1 MMKNVH
7 VGWGPVGLTRIVPNP
22 TQITLKGPGKLEVGS
37 TTTLEYT
44 ANIQGDIS
52 WQSSNTNIA
61 TIDENGQLT
70 AVGKGT
76 VTITLTITKDG
87 KEYKVTKE
95 ITVKLPYSEELKN
108 KFANCDQ
115 PGDITLKEDVT
126 ASLEYTCGNKATL
139 NLNGITL
146 TGEIKSDGK
155 VTDSYGL
162 KVTNGTVTI
171 TDSEDNKGTIVAQDS
186 DYSMAVWVTDDGT
199 VNITGGTFKN
209 SGDNCDLIYASGNGT
224 INISG
229 GYFEAA
235 GSISGNAP
243 GTKNPYSVL
252 NVKDNDWNKGMATIT
267 VTGGIFKNFN
277 PANNLSEG
285 PNTTFVNN
293 DKYVVVKAE
302 KTNDGWQS
310 TNEVLTQA
318 HSGGEDIYYMVIARS
333 ETPEQPPVEPPVEDP
348 QLQSNQILISSTSLL
363 ESDFNSI
370 ESMKEGIQRVS
381 ENGDIVSISPD
392 GTALNFNDYQVFKTL
407 LSTNIYWDNVGTP
420 ILIDDASN
428 NIDENEDTPK
438 TFLMWKDSQYKYFV
452 IQTSGQYNFN
462 V

>member
-22 TQITLKGPGKLEVGS
+22 TQITLKGPGKLEVGG

-70 AVGKGT
+70 AVSAGI

-95 ITVKLPYSEELKN
+95 ITVKLPYSAELKD
-108 KFANCDQ
+108 KLANCDQ
-115 PGDITLKEDVT
+115 PGDITLKEAVEV
-126 ASLEYTCGNKATL
+126 SLDYSCAKQYTL
-139 NLNGITL
+139 NLNGKTL

-252 NVKDNDWNKGMATIT
+252 NVRDADWKKGTATIS

-277 PANNLSEG
+277 PANNSSEG
-285 PNTTFVNN
+285 LQGGKGTNFVHPDFAVVSTT
-293 DKYVVVKAE
+293 DKENGPWVKDDKAY
-302 KTNDGWQS
+302 T
-310 TNEVLTQA
+310 
-318 HSGGEDIYYMVIARS
+318 SGEIYYKVIDKN
-333 ETPEQPPVEPPVEDP
+333 ELPEQPPVEEPPVEDSSSIIYSP
-348 QLQSNQILISSTSLL
+348 IKGIRVNDYDDDEASYLNDLKKKFNPESIYSGGELTISDDTVIAVKNPENVTVTTSL
-363 ESDFNSI
+363 ETKPIKEYFNNSDLYYVND
-370 ESMKEGIQRVS
+370 
-381 ENGDIVSISPD
+381 GDIYYFYNTGLPIQIKSI
-392 GTALNFNDYQVFKTL
+392 QVI
-407 LSTNIYWDNVGTP
+407 N
-420 ILIDDASN
+420 
-428 NIDENEDTPK
+428 
-438 TFLMWKDSQYKYFV
+438 
-452 IQTSGQYNFN
+452 
-462 V
+462 

>member
-22 TQITLKGPGKLEVGS
+22 TQITLKGPGKLEVGG

-70 AVGKGT
+70 AVSAGI

-95 ITVKLPYSEELKN
+95 ITVKLPYSAELKD
-108 KFANCDQ
+108 KLANCDQ
-115 PGDITLKEDVT
+115 PGDITLKEAVEV
-126 ASLEYTCGNKATL
+126 SLDYSCAKQYTL
-139 NLNGITL
+139 NLNGKTL

-171 TDSEDNKGTIVAQDS
+171 TDSEDNRGTIVAQDS

-252 NVKDNDWNKGMATIT
+252 NVRDADWKKGTATIS

-277 PANNLSEG
+277 PANNSSEG
-285 PNTTFVNN
+285 LQGGKGTNFVHPDFAVVSTT
-293 DKYVVVKAE
+293 DKENGPWVKDDKAY
-302 KTNDGWQS
+302 T
-310 TNEVLTQA
+310 
-318 HSGGEDIYYMVIARS
+318 SGEIYYKVIDKN
-333 ETPEQPPVEPPVEDP
+333 ELPEQPPVEEPSNEPTIYDVINIPASWNGKDELTYNITRGKQITSEKTEVTILVGQALPITGDIDNIRDLSAGTERT
-348 QLQSNQILISSTSLL
+348 LQEL
-363 ESDFNSI
+363 ESAAI
-370 ESMKEGIQRVS
+370 GIVHQKEVTFILMRQGNI
-381 ENGDIVSISPD
+381 
-392 GTALNFNDYQVFKTL
+392 TL
-407 LSTNIYWDNVGTP
+407 QLK
-420 ILIDDASN
+420 LKSN
-428 NIDENEDTPK
+428 N
-438 TFLMWKDSQYKYFV
+438 
-452 IQTSGQYNFN
+452 G
-462 V
+462 

>member
-61 TIDENGQLT
+61 TIDKNGQLT

-95 ITVKLPYSEELKN
+95 ITVKLPYSAELKD
-108 KFANCDQ
+108 KLANCDQ

-252 NVKDNDWNKGMATIT
+252 NVRDRDWKPENTGNAKII

-285 PNTTFVNN
+285 T
-293 DKYVVVKAE
+293 
-302 KTNDGWQS
+302 KTNFVHPDFTVMS
-310 TNEVLTQA
+310 TTTLGDKNSWKWVGDTESYT
-318 HSGGEDIYYMVIARS
+318 SKMEDTYYKVIDKKELP
-333 ETPEQPPVEPPVEDP
+333 ETPEIPEFIIEENKIYLGSISNNWNPSINMTMDYIENVVEESLGYIDIMYPKA
-348 QLQSNQILISSTSLL
+348 LISKNPENYIVV
-363 ESDFNSI
+363 ESDISKP
-370 ESMKEGIQRVS
+370 SLKEYGS
-381 ENGDIVSISPD
+381 TT
-392 GTALNFNDYQVFKTL
+392 GTHDALRFELETGEY
-407 LSTNIYWDNVGTP
+407 IYTVP
-420 ILIDDASN
+420 
-428 NIDENEDTPK
+428 NIDANRNNYIIQIKNNE
-438 TFLMWKDSQYKYFV
+438 Q
-452 IQTSGQYNFN
+452 
-462 V
+462 

>member
-22 TQITLKGPGKLEVGS
+22 TQITLKNPGILEVGS

-52 WQSSNTNIA
+52 WQSSNSNVA
-61 TIDENGQLT
+61 TIDENGQLI
-70 AVGKGT
+70 AVGEGI

-87 KEYKVTKE
+87 KEYKDTKE

-108 KFANCDQ
+108 KFANCNQ
-115 PGDITLKEDVT
+115 PGDITLEDTVT
-126 ASLEYTCGNKATL
+126 ASLEYSCGNKVTL
-139 NLNGITL
+139 NLNGMTL
-146 TGEIKSDGK
+146 TGEVISDGES
-155 VTDSYGL
+155 TDSYGL
-162 KVTNGTVTI
+162 KVTRGTVTI
-171 TDSEDNKGTIVAQDS
+171 TDSKDNKGTIVAQDS

-209 SGDNCDLIYASGNGT
+209 SGDNCDLIYASGKGT

-252 NVKDNDWNKGMATIT
+252 NVRDDDWKKGNAKII

-285 PNTTFVNN
+285 PNTTFVNS

-302 KTNDGWQS
+302 KTNNGWQS

-318 HSGGEDIYYMVIARS
+318 YSGGEDIYYMIIAKS
-333 ETPEQPPVEPPVEDP
+333 ETPEEPSTEPTIYNVINVPSSWNGSDALTYNTTGGKQITSKEIGVTEVTISVGQALPITGDIDNIRDISTNSSRK
-348 QLQSNQILISSTSLL
+348 LQEL
-363 ESDFNSI
+363 ESAAIGIVHQKEVTFILMRQGSI
-370 ESMKEGIQRVS
+370 TLKLV
-381 ENGDIVSISPD
+381 
-392 GTALNFNDYQVFKTL
+392 LN
-407 LSTNIYWDNVGTP
+407 
-420 ILIDDASN
+420 SN
-428 NIDENEDTPK
+428 N
-438 TFLMWKDSQYKYFV
+438 
-452 IQTSGQYNFN
+452 G
-462 V
+462 

>member
-1 MMKNVH
+1 MKNVH

-22 TQITLKGPGKLEVGS
+22 TQITLKNPGILEVGS

-52 WQSSNTNIA
+52 WQSSNSKVA
-61 TIDENGQLT
+61 TIDENGQLI
-70 AVGKGT
+70 AVGAGT

-87 KEYKVTKE
+87 KEYKDTKE

-115 PGDITLKEDVT
+115 PGDITLEDTVT
-126 ASLEYTCGNKATL
+126 ASLEYTCGNQVTL
-139 NLNGITL
+139 NLNGKTL
-146 TGEIKSDGK
+146 KGEVISDGK
-155 VTDSYGL
+155 STDSYGL
-162 KVTNGTVTI
+162 KVTSGTVTI
-171 TDSEDNKGTIVAQDS
+171 TDSKDNKGTIVAQNS

-209 SGDNCDLIYASGNGT
+209 SGDNCDLIYASGKGT

-252 NVKDNDWNKGMATIT
+252 NVRDDDWKKGNAKII

-285 PNTTFVNN
+285 PNTTFVNS

-302 KTNDGWQS
+302 KTNNGWQS

-318 HSGGEDIYYMVIARS
+318 YSGGEDIYYMIIAKS
-333 ETPEQPPVEPPVEDP
+333 ETPEEPSTEPTIYNVINVPSSWNGSDALTYNTTGGKQITSKEIGVTEVTISVGQALPITGDIDNIRDISTNSSRK
-348 QLQSNQILISSTSLL
+348 LQEL
-363 ESDFNSI
+363 ESAAIGIVHQKEVTFILMRQGSI
-370 ESMKEGIQRVS
+370 TLKLV
-381 ENGDIVSISPD
+381 
-392 GTALNFNDYQVFKTL
+392 LN
-407 LSTNIYWDNVGTP
+407 
-420 ILIDDASN
+420 SN
-428 NIDENEDTPK
+428 N
-438 TFLMWKDSQYKYFV
+438 
-452 IQTSGQYNFN
+452 G
-462 V
+462 

>member
-22 TQITLKGPGKLEVGS
+22 TQITLKGPGKLEVGG

-70 AVGKGT
+70 AVSAGI

-95 ITVKLPYSEELKN
+95 ITVKLPYSAELKD
-108 KFANCDQ
+108 KLANCDQ
-115 PGDITLKEDVT
+115 PGDITLKEAVEV
-126 ASLEYTCGNKATL
+126 SLDYSCAKQYTL
-139 NLNGITL
+139 NLNGKTL

-252 NVKDNDWNKGMATIT
+252 NVRDADWKKGTATIS

-277 PANNLSEG
+277 PANNSSEG
-285 PNTTFVNN
+285 LQGGKGTNFVHPDFAVVSTT
-293 DKYVVVKAE
+293 DKENGPWVKDDKAY
-302 KTNDGWQS
+302 T
-310 TNEVLTQA
+310 
-318 HSGGEDIYYMVIARS
+318 SGEIYYKVIDKN
-333 ETPEQPPVEPPVEDP
+333 ELPEQPPVEEPSNEPTIYDVINIPASWNGKDELTYNITRGKQITSEKTEVTILVGQALPITGDIDNIRDLSAGTERT
-348 QLQSNQILISSTSLL
+348 LQEL
-363 ESDFNSI
+363 ESAAI
-370 ESMKEGIQRVS
+370 GIVHQKEVTFILMRQGNI
-381 ENGDIVSISPD
+381 
-392 GTALNFNDYQVFKTL
+392 TL
-407 LSTNIYWDNVGTP
+407 QLK
-420 ILIDDASN
+420 LKSN
-428 NIDENEDTPK
+428 N
-438 TFLMWKDSQYKYFV
+438 
-452 IQTSGQYNFN
+452 G
-462 V
+462 

>member
-22 TQITLKGPGKLEVGS
+22 TQITLKDPGKLEVGNKII
-37 TTTLEYT
+37 LEYT
-44 ANIQGDIS
+44 ANIQGDIR
-52 WQSSNTNIA
+52 WQSSNTNVA

-70 AVGKGT
+70 AVGAGT

-87 KEYKVTKE
+87 KEHKVTKQ

-108 KFANCDQ
+108 KLANCDQ
-115 PGDITLKEDVT
+115 PGAIELKEDVT
-126 ASLEYTCGNKATL
+126 ASLEYTCGNKVTL
-139 NLNGITL
+139 NLNGKTL
-146 TGEIKSDGK
+146 KGEVISDGK

-162 KVTNGTVTI
+162 KVTSGTVTI
-171 TDSEDNKGTIVAQDS
+171 TDSKDNRGTIVAQDS
-186 DYSMAVWVTDDGT
+186 TYSMAVWVTGGT

-209 SGDNCDLIYASGNGT
+209 SGDNCDLIYASDKGT

-235 GSISGNAP
+235 GSRSGNAP

-252 NVKDNDWNKGMATIT
+252 NIKDAHRENAKII
-267 VTGGIFKNFN
+267 VTGGTFKNFN

-318 HSGGEDIYYMVIARS
+318 YSGGEDIYYMVIAKS
-333 ETPEQPPVEPPVEDP
+333 EPPEQPPVEDP
-348 QLQSNQILISSTSLL
+348 QLKSNQILISSTPLL
-363 ESDFNSI
+363 VSDFDSI

-381 ENGDIVSISPD
+381 ESGDIVSISPD
-392 GTALNFNDYQVFKTL
+392 GTTLNFNEHQVFKTL
-407 LSTNIYWDNVGTP
+407 LSTNIYWYIFDTLT
-420 ILIDDASN
+420 LIDEASN
-428 NIDENEDTPK
+428 NIDEDPSK

-452 IQTSGQYNFN
+452 ILTSGQYNFN
-462 V
+462 VQ